1 MMAFQLFSEK
11 LKHLL
16 KQRGFSEPTLPQKM
30 GIPSILEGKNVLIMA
45 PTGSGKTEVACLPLF
60 DLIHTK
66 QLAPISILY
75 INPLRSLSRD
85 LLDRLVWWAD
95 KLDLDIAVRHGDVP
109 ARERAAQAE
118 MPPHILI
125 TTPETVGAIL
135 TGKRMREHLRNV
147 KYVIVDEIH
156 ELVES
161 KRGIQMSLLLERL
174 REFAGDFQRIGLS
187 ATVGSPDK
195 VAAFLGDNINIIR
208 AELEKRYEISVENPR
223 PGIKDKAISDDLFI
237 GPETTARLRRLH
249 DLITSHKSVLVFT
262 NTRETAEVLSSRLRS
277 LDKELKQTVHHGS
290 LAKEKRIKSEQ
301 EFKQRI
307 LKSLIATSSLELGID
322 IGSIDLVV
330 QYLSPRQVARLIQRV
345 GRSGH
350 RVGEL
355 SKGIILSGDEDL
367 FESTVVANRAMRGQL
382 EEVKI
387 HSMALDVLASQ
398 IVGLIFDKGDVGLD
412 EIYKVVK
419 RSYPYSD
426 IEKKDIDEIIRFL
439 ESLHVIWI
447 NPSPNGYTIRR
458 RKKAWTY
465 YF

>member
-30 GIPSILEGKNVLIMA
+30 GIPSILEGKNVLIIA

-66 QLAPISILY
+66 QLAPISMLY

-85 LLDRLVWWAD
+85 LMDRLVWWAD
-95 KLDLDIAVRHGDVP
+95 KLDLEIAVRHGDVP
-109 ARERAAQAE
+109 QRERAAQAE

-135 TGKRMREHLRNV
+135 TGKRMREHLKNV
-147 KYVIVDEIH
+147 KYVVIDEIH

-174 REFAGDFQRIGLS
+174 RELCGSFQTIGLS
-187 ATVGSPDK
+187 ATVGSPEK
-195 VAAFLGDNINIIR
+195 VAAFLGKDVKIIR
-208 AELEKRYEISVENPR
+208 AELEKRYNISVENPK
-223 PGIKDKAISDDLFI
+223 PSPKDKVISDDLFI

-249 DLITSHKSVLVFT
+249 ELITSHKSVLAFT
-262 NTRETAEVLSSRLRS
+262 NTRETAEVLSSRLYKI
-277 LDKELKQTVHHGS
+277 DKELKQTVHHGS
-290 LAKEKRIKSEQ
+290 LAREKRIKSEQ
-301 EFKQRI
+301 EFKQQL

-330 QYLSPRQVARLIQRV
+330 QYLSPRRVARLIQRV

-350 RVGEL
+350 KVGEV
-355 SKGIILSGDEDL
+355 SKGIIISGEEDL
-367 FESTVVANRAMRGQL
+367 FESSVISRRTSKKEL
-382 EEVKI
+382 EGIKI
-387 HSMALDVLASQ
+387 HEKAMDVLA
-398 IVGLIFDKGDVGLD
+398 G
-412 EIYKVVK
+412 
-419 RSYPYSD
+419 R
-426 IEKKDIDEIIRFL
+426 
-439 ESLHVIWI
+439 
-447 NPSPNGYTIRR
+447 
-458 RKKAWTY
+458 
-465 YF
+465 